1 VVSVSFINLSICAQ
15 KMLEKIPGGH
25 HDALHQSVI
34 DARGTDHT
42 LTLNDLPFA
51 SLNFVKSLTS

>member
-1 VVSVSFINLSICAQ
+1 
-15 KMLEKIPGGH
+15 MLEKIPGGH
-25 HDALHQSVI
+25 NDALHQSVI

-51 SLNFVKSLTS
+51 SLNFLNPSHHETNGAIKTL